1 MAMARFTR
9 KKKVL
14 AFFTAGLVLVGGGV
28 AYAYWTTSGTGTG
41 TVATG
46 TNVGITVNQTST
58 IAGLYPGGPAV
69 DLAGTFTN
77 TNSGA
82 AYVTQV
88 SVAVDPA
95 WSEQAD
101 AGKPACTAGDFV
113 LVQPAATNADVAAGT
128 GVGAWAGASIRLA
141 NLGTNQDNCKSVDVD
156 LVYSSN

>member
-1 MAMARFTR
+1 MARFTR

-28 AYAYWTTSGTGTG
+28 AFAYWTTSGTGTG

-58 IAGLYPGGPAV
+58 ITGLYPGGPAV
-69 DLAGTFTN
+69 ALAGDFTN
-77 TNSGA
+77 TNDGP

-88 SVAVDPA
+88 SVAVDPT

-101 AGKPACTAGDFV
+101 VAKPACAADDFV
-113 LVQPAATNADVAAGT
+113 LVQPAATNADIASGT
-128 GVGAWAGASIRLA
+128 GVGSWAGASIRLA
-141 NLGTNQDNCKSVDVD
+141 NLGTNQDNCKNVTVD